1 MVEALPPLMVA
12 LPLLAAAMLAAV
24 GRLLPRLVIDAVSML
39 TCLLVLAESV
49 VLLIATG
56 SRRVVSW
63 LGGYSPEHG
72 ASVGVV
78 FVVDRIGAGLAAL
91 IAALVTAALTYTW
104 RYFDEV
110 ESYFHALI
118 LLFLVGMVGFALTGD
133 LFNAFVFFEL
143 MGAVAYAL
151 TGYKIEEAKPLQ
163 GALNFAVINSLG
175 AYCSLLGIGLIY
187 GRTGEL
193 GFAPVQRALTGHHT
207 DWLVLVAIAL
217 VFTGFLV
224 KGAAVPCHFWLA
236 DAHAVAPSPV
246 CVLFSGVMVELGIYG
261 VARTWSAAF
270 SPALPAERF
279 RPVLMVAGVVTAV
292 VGALMCQVQSHLK
305 RLLAFSTV
313 GHVGLFLV
321 TLGAFEPAAIGGLA
335 VYVLGHAAVKGALF
349 LCTGILLNTRGSV
362 DEAQLHGRGR
372 DLPVTRVCFL
382 IGGLALAALP
392 PFGMWLGK
400 TLAEDGLS
408 HAGFGWASVLFVGV
422 SALTGGAV
430 LRAGMRVFLGMGTPP
445 SAGGGTRGTSEH
457 QETDKSVRGAP
468 VTMVATAVAL
478 LAGGLILG
486 LLPGLPALAQ
496 DAAHQLLDSAGYA
509 AAALDGVRAVPPPT
523 PLVVTWSPDG
533 LLLGIGSALLALLV
547 ATIALHSD
555 RPPQRLRWVVH
566 SWALYMLR
574 LPLRALRAAH
584 SGHLGD
590 YVVWL
595 LLGVTLLAI
604 GIAAS

>member
-1 MVEALPPLMVA
+1 MPFTVEALPPLMVA
-12 LPLLAAAMLAAV
+12 VPLLVAAVLAAV

-39 TCLLVLAESV
+39 TCLLVLAGSV
-49 VLLIATG
+49 VLLVATG

-63 LGGYSPEHG
+63 LGGYSPDHG

-193 GFAPVQRALTGHHT
+193 GFAPVQRALAGHHT
-207 DWLVLVAIAL
+207 DWLVLVAVAL

-224 KGAAVPCHFWLA
+224 KGAAVPFHFWLA

-246 CVLFSGVMVELGIYG
+246 CVLFSGVMVELGVYG

-270 SPALPAERF
+270 SSALPAERL

-292 VGALMCQVQSHLK
+292 VGALMCQVQAHLK

-313 GHVGLFLV
+313 GHIGLFLV
-321 TLGAFEPAAIGGLA
+321 ALGAFEPAAVGGLA

-382 IGGLALAALP
+382 AGGLALAALP
-392 PFGMWLGK
+392 PFGTWLGK

-408 HAGFGWASVLFVGV
+408 DAGFGWAGVLFVGV

-445 SAGGGTRGTSEH
+445 NVEGDTRGTGEH
-457 QETDKSVRGAP
+457 RETDKGVRDAP
-468 VTMVATAVAL
+468 VTMLAAAVAL

-486 LLPGLPALAQ
+486 LFPGLAALAQ

-509 AAALDGVRAVPPPT
+509 AAALDGVRAMPPPT
-523 PLVVTWSPDG
+523 PQVVTWNSAG
-533 LLLGIGSALLALLV
+533 LLLGIGSALLALLI
-547 ATIALHSD
+547 ATIALYSD
-555 RPPQRLRWVVH
+555 RPLQRLRWVLPVL
-566 SWALYMLR
+566 S